1 MPEMWSTPDM
11 GTGKIIEP
19 AGGGMA
25 SAKADHTPASITSFA
40 ESISRGLAGEGD
52 FKAEAHGGVRG
63 NNCGQSGNELK
74 HEESKICVR
83 GWFRCRWDAH

>member
-52 FKAEAHGGVRG
+52 SKAEAHGGSAETTVGRAET
-63 NNCGQSGNELK
+63 S
-74 HEESKICVR
+74 
-83 GWFRCRWDAH
+83 